1 MSNVTITT
9 PSDLEIRI
17 TRVFNAPRPLV
28 FDAMSKPEFVKRW
41 MLGPPGWSMTQCEDD
56 LRVGGKFRC
65 AWRNEEGA
73 ELAMFGVYR
82 EVVPPERI
90 VRTES
95 FDVGCEGQ
103 AGEQLATMILTEQG
117 EQTLLTV
124 SLLYPSKE
132 ARDTTIASGMEHGV
146 EAGYKRLDEFLSTQ
160 SAMNA
165 AGQH

>member
-9 PSDLEIRI
+9 PSDLEIQI
-17 TRVFNAPRPLV
+17 TRVFNAPRQFV
-28 FDAMSKPEFVKRW
+28 FDAMSKPEFIKRW
-41 MLGPPGWSMTQCEDD
+41 CSGPPGWSMTQCDD
-56 LRVGGKFRC
+56 NFRVGEKFRC

-73 ELAMFGVYR
+73 ELAMSGVYR
-82 EVVPPERI
+82 EIVPPQRI

-95 FDVGCEGQ
+95 FDLGCEGQ

-117 EQTLLTV
+117 EQTLLT
-124 SLLYPSKE
+124 LLLLFPSKE

-146 EAGYKRLDEFLSTQ
+146 EAGYKRLDEFLSAQ